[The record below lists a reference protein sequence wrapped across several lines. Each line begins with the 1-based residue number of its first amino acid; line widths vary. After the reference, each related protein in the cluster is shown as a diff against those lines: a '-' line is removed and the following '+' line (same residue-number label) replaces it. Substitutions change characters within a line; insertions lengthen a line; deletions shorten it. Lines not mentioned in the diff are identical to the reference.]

1 LPWLKQAKEIIAGK
15 KMCQN
20 EDIQNS
26 LRLSRIVPVVYDEL
40 RKQARRYMARE
51 KAGQTLQATALVNE
65 VYLRLIKE
73 KTHAWQNRA
82 HFCAIA
88 AGAMREI
95 LVDRAR
101 ARAAAKRGGS
111 RIRVSFDGLSPAKE
125 SASIDFLALHEA
137 LKRLS
142 DLDPHLARIVE
153 LRFFGGLS
161 VEEAAEFLDSSPA
174 TIKRSW
180 SLAKSWLKRE
190 LEKTCEP

>member
-1 LPWLKQAKEIIAGK
+1 MPQD
-15 KMCQN
+15 

-26 LRLSRIVPVVYDEL
+26 LRLSQIVPVVYDEL
-40 RKQARRYMARE
+40 RRMARHYMARE
-51 KAGQTLQATALVNE
+51 KTGQTLQATALVNE
-65 VYLRLIKE
+65 VYLRFMKG

-111 RIRVSFDGLSPAKE
+111 RVRVSFDDALSAKE
-125 SASIDFLALHEA
+125 STSLDFLALHEA
-137 LKRLS
+137 LNHLS
-142 DLDPHLARIVE
+142 TMDPHLARIVE

-161 VEEAAEFLDSSPA
+161 VEEAAEVLGSSPA

-180 SLAKSWLKRE
+180 SLAKAWLKRE
-190 LEKTCEP
+190 LEKSGES

>member
-1 LPWLKQAKEIIAGK
+1 MP
-15 KMCQN
+15 QN
-20 EDIQNS
+20 EDIQKE

-40 RKQARRYMARE
+40 RKLARHYMARE
-51 KAGQTLQATALVNE
+51 KTGKSLQATALVNE
-65 VYLRLIKE
+65 AYLRLMKE

-111 RIRVSFDGLSPAKE
+111 RMRVSFDDALSAKE
-125 SASIDFLALHEA
+125 SMSIDFLALHEA
-137 LKRLS
+137 LTRLS
-142 DLDPHLARIVE
+142 ALDPNLAHIVE

-161 VEEAAEFLDSSPA
+161 VEEAAEVLGSSPA
-174 TIKRSW
+174 TVKRSW
-180 SLAKSWLKRE
+180 SLAKSWLRRE
-190 LEKTCEP
+190 LENPCES